1 MPNRPDTIRRPSS
14 AGSTC
19 PSPAPPKPIS
29 AARSK
34 ATLRSSAGS
43 TPLHSGPDPSRQ
55 LTPADWRAVAGWL
68 DPGRTPLKGWMGS
81 E

>member
-1 MPNRPDTIRRPSS
+1 M
-14 AGSTC
+14 
-19 PSPAPPKPIS
+19 
-29 AARSK
+29 
-34 ATLRSSAGS
+34 
-43 TPLHSGPDPSRQ
+43 HSGPDPSRQ